1 MEYPAMKS
9 FLKTIILCL
18 IPALL
23 FVGSAQAQDDVEKDD
38 DYYELMKTFAET
50 FEQIERNYVNDIDRR
65 ELMEAAIQGM
75 LQKLDRYSN
84 YIGPRE
90 LEAFNESM
98 DQEFGG
104 IGVQVD
110 LDPETGRLMVV
121 SPLPGTPAY
130 KAGLKAGDLIMEIED
145 QSTESFSI
153 RDAQRLL
160 KGRPGDSVKLGVL
173 HKGDDDISPVALVR
187 ALIKMSTVLGDQY
200 AKDAEWD
207 YMIDPAH
214 KIGFIRLTHFSN
226 HSSEELQI
234 ALKKLKEQDVKGLVL
249 DLRFNPGGLLSQAV
263 EIADLFLEEGTIVST
278 KGRNSPER
286 SWTARKEG
294 TITDLPIAVL
304 VNRYSASASE
314 ILSASLQDHKRAT
327 VIGERTWGKGSVQNV
342 IPLDGEQSVLK
353 LTTASYHRPSGK
365 NIHREKGDKP
375 GDEWGV
381 TPDENFA
388 YKMTDQE
395 IKDYF
400 EYRKNRDI
408 LNENGPPQSDFVDPH
423 VKLALNHLIE
433 QIEGEETSPKPNTT
447 ESDSAKPEE
456 PKQSSSA
463 LNSPQ

>member
-1 MEYPAMKS
+1 MKS
-9 FLKTIILCL
+9 FLKTLVLCMV
-18 IPALL
+18 PALL
-23 FVGSAQAQDDVEKDD
+23 FVGSAQAQEAPKKDD

-50 FEQIERNYVNDIDRR
+50 FEQIERNYVNEVDRR

-84 YIGPRE
+84 YIGPQE

-110 LDPETGRLMVV
+110 IDPVTGRLIVV

-130 KAGLKAGDLIMEIED
+130 KAGLKAGDLIMEIGD
-145 QSTESFSI
+145 QSTEGFST
-153 RDAQRLL
+153 RDAQNLL
-160 KGRPGDSVKLGVL
+160 KGRPGDKVKIGVL
-173 HKGDDDISPVALVR
+173 HQGDEEVTSVEMVR
-187 ALIKMSTVLGDQY
+187 AIIKMSTVLGDQY
-200 AKDAEWD
+200 APNAEWE
-207 YMIDPAH
+207 YMLDPEH

-226 HSSEELQI
+226 RSSEELQS

-294 TITDLPIAVL
+294 TISDLPMAVL

-314 ILSASLQDHKRAT
+314 ILSASLQDHKRAA

-342 IPLDGEQSVLK
+342 IPLDGEHSVLK

-365 NIHREKGDKP
+365 NIHRDKNAKP
-375 GDEWGV
+375 EDEWGV
-381 TPDENFA
+381 TPDENLA
-388 YKMTDQE
+388 YKMTDKE

-400 EYRKNRDI
+400 EYRRNRDI
-408 LNENGPPQSDFVDPH
+408 IKEDGPPKSDFQDPH
-423 VKLALNHLIE
+423 LKLALDHLIK
-433 QIEGEETSPKPNTT
+433 QIAGEADSTKPNSGETGA
-447 ESDSAKPEE
+447 EKPAEE
-456 PKQSSSA
+456 KQTSSKS
-463 LNSPQ
+463 NSQE

>member
-1 MEYPAMKS
+1 MKS
-9 FLKTIILCL
+9 FLKTIFLCL

-23 FVGSAQAQDDVEKDD
+23 FVGSAQAQDKVKKDD

-50 FEQIERNYVNDIDRR
+50 FEQIERNYVTDIDRR

-84 YIGPRE
+84 YISPQE

-110 LDPETGRLMVV
+110 VDPDSGRLMVV
-121 SPLPGTPAY
+121 SPLPGTPAF
-130 KAGLKAGDLIMEIED
+130 KAGLKAGDLIMEIGD
-145 QSTESFSI
+145 KSTEGFSI
-153 RDAQRLL
+153 RDAQNLL
-160 KGRPGDSVKLGVL
+160 KGRPGDTIKLGVL
-173 HKGDDDISPVALVR
+173 HKGDDDVTSVEMVR

-207 YMIDPAH
+207 YMIDPEH

-226 HSSEELQI
+226 RSSDELRV
-234 ALKKLKEQDVKGLVL
+234 ALNKLKEQHAKALVL

-263 EIADLFLEEGTIVST
+263 EIADLFLDEGTIVST

-286 SWTARKEG
+286 SWSATKEA
-294 TITDLPIAVL
+294 TISDLPMAVL

-314 ILSASLQDHKRAT
+314 ILSACLQDHKRAT

-342 IPLDGEQSVLK
+342 IPLEGENSVLK
-353 LTTASYHRPSGK
+353 LTTAGYLRPSGK
-365 NIHREKGDKP
+365 NIHRAKDAKP
-375 GDEWGV
+375 EDEWGV
-381 TPDENFA
+381 TPDEKFN
-388 YKMTDQE
+388 YRMSDKE

-400 EYRKNRDI
+400 EYRRNRDI
-408 LNENGPPQSDFVDPH
+408 VNENGPPKSDFVDPH
-423 VKLALNHLIE
+423 VKLALDYLIK
-433 QIEGEETSPKPNTT
+433 QISGEN
-447 ESDSAKPEE
+447 DSAKPKAAEGESTKPEPPKQTTSE
-456 PKQSSSA
+456 PK
-463 LNSPQ
+463 SPQ